1 MQFLFF
7 ILGVSVLLNLWLFVR
22 FGQVLNDRDKA
33 IKNIVQLN
41 ELLAKLFKG
50 ISHKSSINNRLNRVL
65 KHTSRRKAEIDV
77 LDQFREN

>member
-1 MQFLFF
+1 MQFSFF
-7 ILGVSVLLNLWLFVR
+7 ILGVSVLLNLWLLVR
-22 FGQVLNDRDKA
+22 LGQALIDRDKA

-41 ELLAKLFKG
+41 ELLGTLFKE
-50 ISHKSSINNRLNRVL
+50 ISHKSSINNRLNRVI